1 MKLIGK
7 ILAVVAMLM
16 AVTVSAGQEKVTWID
31 VRTAEEYAGGHLDG
45 ALNIP
50 HEQIGKQIDD
60 LALAKN
66 APVVLYCRSGRRA
79 DIALQ
84 VLKARGYSNVYNAE
98 SLAGARRYKESLA
111 SDKQGGR

>member
-7 ILAVVAMLM
+7 ILAFVAMLV

-31 VRTAEEYAGGHLDG
+31 VRTAEEYADGHLEG

-50 HEQIGKQIDD
+50 HEQIGEQIDE
-60 LALAKN
+60 LALAKDD
-66 APVVLYCRSGRRA
+66 PVVLYCRSGRRA

-84 VLKARGYSNVYNAE
+84 ALKERGYSNVYNAE
-98 SLAGARRYKESLA
+98 SLAGARAYQESLA
-111 SDKQGGR
+111 TETKDRR